1 MPRAR
6 RLLGVPWA
14 ARLAISRR
22 APLPRRRWGAASSA
36 VATPRVAPGPAHAGS
51 QVAPAYVDAFRAASA
66 GMASRLCL
74 GTDRLRAF
82 GRSSPAAPRRP
93 RSTVSAAPAPPP
105 EPCVHLSHPSHPTQR
120 SRTRSPL
127 SAAHTHLLHASRP
140 PHPVSPGCAQELKS
154 CPWTSTRVEEGAP
167 RRRGGGSTA
176 DAGWEGAQ
184 APGGGPGGHAVGRCG
199 ASKAVGTA
207 PAKQPKSMVTVGIFS
222 EAICDKILVG
232 SNV

>member
-1 MPRAR
+1 MPHAR
-6 RLLGVPWA
+6 RLLSVLWV

-51 QVAPAYVDAFRAASA
+51 RVAPAHGDAFRAASA
-66 GMASRLCL
+66 GMALRLCL
-74 GTDRLRAF
+74 EADRHRAF
-82 GRSSPAAPRRP
+82 GRSSPAPPAHT
-93 RSTVSAAPAPPP
+93 RSTLSAAPAPPP

-154 CPWTSTRVEEGAP
+154 CPWTSTRVEDGTP

-176 DAGWEGAQ
+176 HAGWEGAQ

-207 PAKQPKSMVTVGIFS
+207 PAKQPKSMATVGNFFRGH
-222 EAICDKILVG
+222 LW
-232 SNV
+232 